1 MNIIKK
7 MIFNLLFYFK
17 IMDFYI
23 SIIVGSIQAIIF
35 NPIDKAIYNS
45 IINNNSLFSF
55 TNWIKPFSGTTNGI
69 YSRIISSG
77 LYFYLLDYTKHMN
90 IYQSSLTVSL
100 ITSLTLNP
108 FNIVKF
114 TSYSNNLT
122 TYNSLVYNYKK
133 YGFKFGKIGIE
144 SLILRDFVFNII
156 YLKYKKDN
164 NDLIHNCSI
173 ICTASIISSPLH
185 YVRNMKYY
193 NNDSY
198 INIIKC
204 LFKDINNNIKI
215 KPLFIF
221 KQFGIG
227 YGTARTIMGVYSG
240 QLMYST
246 MKELI

>member
-1 MNIIKK
+1 
-7 MIFNLLFYFK
+7 
-17 IMDFYI
+17 MDFYI

-35 NPIDKAIYNS
+35 NPLDKAIYNS
-45 IINNNSLFSF
+45 IINNNTLFSYK
-55 TNWIKPFSGTTNGI
+55 NWIKPFTGASNGI
-69 YSRIISSG
+69 YTRIISG
-77 LYFYLLDYTKHMN
+77 GIYFYLIDYTKNMN
-90 IYQSSLTVSL
+90 LYQSSLTVSI
-100 ITSLTLNP
+100 ITSIILNP
-108 FNIVKF
+108 FNVIKYR
-114 TSYSNNLT
+114 SYAYNLT
-122 TYNSLVYNYKK
+122 SYNSLILNYNKC
-133 YGFKFGKIGIE
+133 GLKFSKIGIE
-144 SLILRDFVFNII
+144 SYILRDFIFNYI
-156 YLKYKKDN
+156 YIKYKKDN

-227 YGTARTIMGVYSG
+227 YGTVRTIMAVYSG

-246 MKELI
+246 MKELH